1 MSFDPTRP
9 GLEVPDGY
17 STEFT
22 KALYDHKMGYKMPH
36 VISEL
41 RNRFGT
47 ERYFLEAV
55 ESVYEQ
61 NSWKLDIKTK
71 RELKKI
77 FKDGSI

>member
-1 MSFDPTRP
+1 MSFDTTRP
-9 GLEVPDGY
+9 GLEVPEGY
-17 STEFT
+17 SSEFT
-22 KALYDHKMGYKMPH
+22 KALYDHRQGYKLPH
-36 VISEL
+36 VISEI

-61 NSWKLDIKTK
+61 NNWKLDIKSK

-77 FKDGSI
+77 FNTGNV